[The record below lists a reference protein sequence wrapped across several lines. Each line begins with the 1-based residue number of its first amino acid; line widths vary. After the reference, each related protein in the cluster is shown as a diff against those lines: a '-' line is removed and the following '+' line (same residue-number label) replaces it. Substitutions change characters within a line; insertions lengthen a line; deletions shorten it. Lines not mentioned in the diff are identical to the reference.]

1 MSSQL
6 AVMLLV
12 DEAASVEFEV
22 ELVDESTFTVYSV
35 EADVVDDVAVDSVED
50 DDAGEDED

>member
-12 DEAASVEFEV
+12 DEAASEEFVV

-35 EADVVDDVAVDSVED
+35 GADVVDDVAVDSVED

>member
-12 DEAASVEFEV
+12 DEAASVE
-22 ELVDESTFTVYSV
+22 LVDESTFTVYSV
-35 EADVVDDVAVDSVED
+35 GADVVDDVAVDSVED
-50 DDAGEDED
+50 DDAEEDED